1 MIGVTPREW
10 VAAFYVVVGIVVVAL
25 LGFRPLTGLVILAI
39 AAMTYLASRA
49 CVTGNYTYWRSLML
63 VASINLTG
71 ETLVGQLFVLPAL
84 ALATLYSWVLAVTWL
99 LGAREWP
106 QNRWLTFLRGYRDL
120 VMRMRP
126 KE

>member
-1 MIGVTPREW
+1 
-10 VAAFYVVVGIVVVAL
+10 
-25 LGFRPLTGLVILAI
+25 
-39 AAMTYLASRA
+39 
-49 CVTGNYTYWRSLML
+49 ML
-63 VASINLTG
+63 VASMNLTG

-106 QNRWLTFLRGYRDL
+106 QNRWLTFLRGYRDM

-126 KE
+126 PDRAAPGPGPR